1 MAKNYNKRK
10 FTERNN
16 STDVEFELLKSENN
30 QLKEDLR
37 RLQNQYEA
45 VVKQNKM
52 LQGDFMGLIKMP
64 VQIPVEPKIILGNP
78 LDDYIKDE
86 SWRVA
91 KC

>member
-86 SWRVA
+86 S
-91 KC
+91 

>member
-78 LDDYIKDE
+78 LDDYIKDK
-86 SWRVA
+86 S
-91 KC
+91 

>member
-1 MAKNYNKRK
+1 MAKNHNKRK

-45 VVKQNKM
+45 VVEQNKM

-78 LDDYIKDE
+78 LDDYIKDK
-86 SWRVA
+86 S
-91 KC
+91 

>member
-45 VVKQNKM
+45 VVEQNKM

-78 LDDYIKDE
+78 LDDYIKDK
-86 SWRVA
+86 S
-91 KC
+91 

>member
-16 STDVEFELLKSENN
+16 STDVEFELLKSENK

-86 SWRVA
+86 S
-91 KC
+91 

>member
-1 MAKNYNKRK
+1 MAKNQNKK
-10 FTERNN
+10 KITERNN

-45 VVKQNKM
+45 VVEQNKM

-78 LDDYIKDE
+78 LDDYIKDK
-86 SWRVA
+86 S
-91 KC
+91 

>member
-45 VVKQNKM
+45 VVEQNKM

-86 SWRVA
+86 S
-91 KC
+91 